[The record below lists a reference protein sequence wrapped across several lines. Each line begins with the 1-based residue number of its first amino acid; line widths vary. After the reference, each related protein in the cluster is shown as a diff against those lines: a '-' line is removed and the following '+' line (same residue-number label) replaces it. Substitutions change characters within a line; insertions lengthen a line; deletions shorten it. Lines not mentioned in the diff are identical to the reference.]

1 MSGLLTVAVLVS
13 GHGSNLQALLDAQS
27 RGLIATDIRVVISND
42 PKAYGLIRARRFR
55 IPTEIVPH
63 QQFLEREQFDA
74 AIMAILARYQPDLV
88 VLAGFMRILT
98 PAFIQA
104 YRGRLL
110 NIHPSL
116 LPMLPGLRTHER
128 ALHAGLREHGA
139 SVHFVTETLDGGP
152 VILQAR
158 VPVLPNDNVERLS
171 RRVQTE
177 EHRIYP
183 AVVGWYAQGRLNLQ
197 REQIWL
203 DGAPLS
209 QPLRWAPL

>member
-1 MSGLLTVAVLVS
+1 MSSLALAVLVS
-13 GHGSNLQALLDAQS
+13 GHGSNLQAILDAQC
-27 RGLIATDIRVVISND
+27 RGLIATEIQVVISND
-42 PKAYGLIRARRFR
+42 PKAYGLMRARRFR

-63 QQFLEREQFDA
+63 QQFLEREQFDTA
-74 AIMAILARYQPDLV
+74 VMNVLARYQPDLV

-158 VPVLPNDNVERLS
+158 VPVLPNDSVERLT

-183 AVVGWYAQGRLNLQ
+183 AVIGWYAQGRLSLQ
-197 REQIWL
+197 REQVWL